1 LPTKFLLLTELT
13 DWDLLIKSEL
23 GSRKSFCAAATKISH
38 CRDFIRFVMVPKRM
52 DMAGIWGLELEV
64 RAVEI

>member
-1 LPTKFLLLTELT
+1 LLTKFLLLAQLT

-38 CRDFIRFVMVPKRM
+38 RRDFIRFVSVPKTM
-52 DMAGIWGLELEV
+52 DNVGYNWGSSK
-64 RAVEI
+64 